1 LLLLLLAL
9 LASRACPT
17 LAAAHI
23 TLGSSSTCMER
34 MGGWELVPSR
44 LLLLLLPLDVVD
56 VVPAAVA
63 AAALSL
69 VTPARCDRMAANTGW
84 GAWLTCLCTV
94 TSRVRSLVSLGWC
107 TQS

>member
-23 TLGSSSTCMER
+23 TLGNSSTCMDR
-34 MGGWELVPSR
+34 MGGWELAPLLPPPLPP
-44 LLLLLLPLDVVD
+44 LLLLLVVA
-56 VVPAAVA
+56 VVVAVPAAVE

-69 VTPARCDRMAANTGW
+69 VTPARCDRMAASTG
-84 GAWLTCLCTV
+84 
-94 TSRVRSLVSLGWC
+94 
-107 TQS
+107 